1 MTTNEPP
8 SYPGDS
14 TPGDNQP
21 PAGSGESGTSG
32 PPSYGSVPP
41 PEGGTPPPPPPPPPA
56 PDGSAEGF
64 SAPDA
69 IGWGWRKFTE
79 NVGPL
84 LIAMVLIFIAVI
96 VVQVVLGIITSGS
109 SMMGTGATVFDFDA
123 GDFITSLLAAI
134 AFNGLF
140 YILAVGVSRGVL
152 DVADGQSFD
161 LMQALGRI
169 NVANALVVG
178 LIIGALETIGY
189 MLCFVPGILV
199 AFFTFFSSYFVAE
212 GSSPVDSIRESV
224 NLVASRLGDTFV
236 LALLSVL
243 VLIAGVIALLVG
255 VLVAAPVV
263 ALAGAYAYR
272 TFRGQ
277 PVAA

>member
-8 SYPGDS
+8 SQPDDS
-14 TPGDNQP
+14 TPIGDQP
-21 PAGSGESGTSG
+21 PFGTGDSSTAG
-32 PPSYGSVPP
+32 PPSYGSTPP
-41 PEGGTPPPPPPPPPA
+41 PEGGTPPPPPPPPA
-56 PDGSAEGF
+56 PGGSAEGF

-84 LIAMVLIFIAVI
+84 LIAMVLVVVAVI
-96 VVQVVLGIITSGS
+96 VVQIVLGLITSGG
-109 SMMGTGATVFDFDA
+109 SMMGGGATIFDFDA
-123 GDFITSLLAAI
+123 SDFITSLVVSI

-140 YILAVGVSRGVL
+140 YILAVGISRGVL

-169 NVANALVVG
+169 NVVNALVVG

-189 MLCFVPGILV
+189 ALCFVPGLLV
-199 AFFTFFSSYFVAE
+199 AFFTYFSSYFVAE
-212 GSSPVDSIRESV
+212 GSSPVDALRESV
-224 NLVASRLGDTFV
+224 SLVASRIGETFV

>member
-1 MTTNEPP
+1 MATDEPP
-8 SYPGDS
+8 SHPDDS
-14 TPGDNQP
+14 TPAGDQP
-21 PAGSGESGTSG
+21 PSGTGDPGTSD

-41 PEGGTPPPPPPPPPA
+41 PEGGTPPPPPAPPPA
-56 PDGSAEGF
+56 PGGSAEGF
-64 SAPDA
+64 NAPDA

-84 LIAMVLIFIAVI
+84 LIAMVLIFVAVI
-96 VVQVVLGIITSGS
+96 VVQIVLGLITSGN
-109 SMMGTGATVFDFDA
+109 SMMGSGATIFDFDA
-123 GDFITSLLAAI
+123 SAFFTSLVVSI

-152 DVADGQSFD
+152 DVADGQGFD
-161 LMQALGRI
+161 FMQALGRI

-189 MLCFVPGILV
+189 ALCFLPGLLV
-199 AFFTFFSSYFVAE
+199 AFFTYFSSYFVAE
-212 GSSPVDSIRESV
+212 GSSPVDAIRESV
-224 NLVASRLGDTFV
+224 NLVGSKLGDTFL
-236 LALLSVL
+236 LALLSIL

-272 TFRGQ
+272 SFRGQ

>member
-1 MTTNEPP
+1 
-8 SYPGDS
+8 
-14 TPGDNQP
+14 
-21 PAGSGESGTSG
+21 
-32 PPSYGSVPP
+32 
-41 PEGGTPPPPPPPPPA
+41 
-56 PDGSAEGF
+56 
-64 SAPDA
+64 
-69 IGWGWRKFTE
+69 
-79 NVGPL
+79 
-84 LIAMVLIFIAVI
+84 
-96 VVQVVLGIITSGS
+96 VQVVLSIITSGN
-109 SMMGTGATVFDFDA
+109 SMMSTGATVFDFDA
-123 GDFITSLLAAI
+123 GAFFTSLVVSI

-152 DVADGQSFD
+152 DVADGQGFD

-212 GSSPVDSIRESV
+212 GSSPVDAIRESV
-224 NLVASRLGDTFV
+224 NLVGSRLGDTFV
-236 LALLSVL
+236 LALLSIL

>member
-8 SYPGDS
+8 SQPDDS
-14 TPGDNQP
+14 TPGGDLP
-21 PAGSGESGTSG
+21 PSGTGDSGAAG
-32 PPSYGSVPP
+32 PPSYGSTPP
-41 PEGGTPPPPPPPPPA
+41 PEGSAPTPPPPPPPA
-56 PDGSAEGF
+56 PGGSTEGF

-84 LIAMVLIFIAVI
+84 LIAMVLIVVAVI
-96 VVQVVLGIITSGS
+96 VVQIVLGIITGGT
-109 SMMGTGATVFDFDA
+109 SMMGSGATIFDFDA
-123 GDFITSLLAAI
+123 GDFLISLVVSI

-140 YILAVGVSRGVL
+140 YILAVGISRGVL

-161 LMQALGRI
+161 FMQALGRI

-189 MLCFVPGILV
+189 ALCFVPGLVV
-199 AFFTFFSSYFVAE
+199 AFFTYFSSYFVAE
-212 GSSPVDSIRESV
+212 GSSPVDAIRESV
-224 NLVASRLGDTFV
+224 SLVASRIGETFV

-243 VLIAGVIALLVG
+243 VLLAGVIALLVG